1 MICPNCK
8 KENEEGA
15 SFCRHCGAS
24 MNVSAKKEKETD
36 SSSILILLWI
46 AITIVTYL
54 VNLFIVVAY
63 DNWDEGVSLLIYVCM
78 QILSNIAMILPV
90 LAIKNKSM
98 RITGI
103 VIMSLFVLWMIKRNI
118 NWLLG

>member
-8 KENEEGA
+8 KENEEDA

-24 MNVSAKKEKETD
+24 MNVSAKKEKEID
-36 SSSILILLWI
+36 SSSILIFLWI

-103 VIMSLFVLWMIKRNI
+103 VIMSLFVLWMIRRNI